1 MSTLRTIEL
10 SPATRAD
17 HLAPLRAAD
26 ADHPLDVLVV
36 GGGSAGVGAAFD
48 AGLAAGFWAST
59 AELAAH
65 WSEDRR
71 WEPAMDPERAAR
83 LLRLWA
89 RAVERSRGWIDDDVE
104 ALAAETR
111 TAPDATPAGRTP

>member
-1 MSTLRTIEL
+1 MPTLRTIEL

-17 HLAPLRAAD
+17 HLARLRAAD

-36 GGGSAGVGAAFD
+36 GGGSAGVGAAYA
-48 AGLAAGFWAST
+48 AGLAVGF
-59 AELAAH
+59 
-65 WSEDRR
+65 
-71 WEPAMDPERAAR
+71 
-83 LLRLWA
+83 WA
-89 RAVERSRGWIDDDVE
+89 RAVERSRGWVDDDVE